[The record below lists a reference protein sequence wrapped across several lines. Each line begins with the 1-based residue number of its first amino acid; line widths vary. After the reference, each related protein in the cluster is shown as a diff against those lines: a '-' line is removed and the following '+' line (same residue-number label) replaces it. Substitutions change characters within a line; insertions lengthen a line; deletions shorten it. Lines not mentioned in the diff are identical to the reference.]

1 MIFINKIIIKMTSYF
16 LIKYNTKV
24 FKELTLVKFETI
36 IDNCYLVS
44 DLNDTN
50 KREWIMYYDLY
61 KMIDDKNKYDQWIY
75 NDKYDKIMK
84 ELISK
89 L

>member
-1 MIFINKIIIKMTSYF
+1 MTSYF

>member
-1 MIFINKIIIKMTSYF
+1 MSYL
-16 LIKYNTKV
+16 LIKRDTKV
-24 FKELTLVKFETI
+24 FEKNTSVNLETLI
-36 IDNCYLVS
+36 NNCYLVS
-44 DLNDTN
+44 DLKDNL

-61 KMIDDKNKYDQWIY
+61 KLIDKDESNRIWYY
-75 NDKYDKIMK
+75 EENYDKIMK